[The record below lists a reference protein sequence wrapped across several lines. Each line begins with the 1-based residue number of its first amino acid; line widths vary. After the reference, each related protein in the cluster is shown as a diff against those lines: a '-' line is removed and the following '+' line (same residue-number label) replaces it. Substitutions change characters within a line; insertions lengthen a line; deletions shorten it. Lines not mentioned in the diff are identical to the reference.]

1 MALDTAYDLRR
12 SIIYCVYVRNFSQEG
27 TFARIIPQLDRL
39 KALGVDYIWL
49 LPIHPLG
56 VDKRKGKLGS
66 PYAIQ
71 DYRAVN
77 PEYGTLEDFEAL
89 CQAIHER
96 DMKVMIDVVYN
107 HTSPDSVLVK
117 THPEW
122 FYYKPDR
129 DRRAPRPPAPRWDH
143 Q

>member
-1 MALDTAYDLRR
+1 MALDTSYDLRR
-12 SIIYCVYVRNFSQEG
+12 SVIYSIYVRNFSQEG
-27 TFARIIPQLDRL
+27 TFAGVIPQLDRL

-96 DMKVMIDVVYN
+96 GMKVMIDVVYN
-107 HTSPDSVLVK
+107 HT
-117 THPEW
+117 
-122 FYYKPDR
+122 
-129 DRRAPRPPAPRWDH
+129 
-143 Q
+143 